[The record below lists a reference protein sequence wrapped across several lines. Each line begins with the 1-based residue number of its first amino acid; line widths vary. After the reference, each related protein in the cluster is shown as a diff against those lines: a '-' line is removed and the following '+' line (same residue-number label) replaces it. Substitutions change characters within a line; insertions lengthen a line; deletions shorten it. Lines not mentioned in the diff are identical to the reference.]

1 VASRDKVEWS
11 LLFLGHLDEFARLA
25 WYLVANDKL
34 VENVILRTMSRLD
47 EFPFDGSVPD
57 LAYNQARQILI
68 QQSIEVVELDRED
81 EFVPMPPTLVELPN
95 LVRLAFMLK
104 LILRSPEGEVAKFL
118 RVTPDRV
125 GELVSVCDRQLE
137 SAFATLP
144 AHGLLRR
151 LIIAGRYHEFHSAQ
165 SR

>member
-1 VASRDKVEWS
+1 
-11 LLFLGHLDEFARLA
+11 LFLGHLDEFARLA

-68 QQSIEVVELDRED
+68 QQSIEVVELDREH

-125 GELVSVCDRQLE
+125 GELVQ
-137 SAFATLP
+137 SAIDSLSRVRHPPCSRTASTP
-144 AHGLLRR
+144 DHRR
-151 LIIAGRYHEFHSAQ
+151 AI
-165 SR
+165 SRVSFCTVEVREAVI